1 MSYSKPQEDSDKVR
15 NTLHRAMIINLLQES
30 VRVVVPGM
38 LPQDNNITVLIQQYF
53 VIKENITRLTL
64 QLEWTLK
71 EEKEH
76 NDKIEELERTI
87 KTLKQEEDSLENQM
101 KESFIE
107 LEKKIQANSDEISKI
122 NSQFSEETIKP
133 EAKQKIPSVFNLE
146 ELLHRFNTLER
157 QVTSNTAAI
166 QGIRSDHNESENI
179 SAMKTEIDYLVQMNK
194 TLHQDLAS
202 MHEHM
207 NELTRRMDR
216 LEKQGQ
222 TSETSKMSK
231 LMHHFLPR
239 STTKDPQSESSLV
252 DETTD
257 TKASNK
263 SDRSDTIESG
273 YQSLSVSNAQSLV
286 MEYPLPSVSSTLKNK
301 FSCSPDSDK
310 H

>member
-1 MSYSKPQEDSDKVR
+1 
-15 NTLHRAMIINLLQES
+15 
-30 VRVVVPGM
+30 M
-38 LPQDNNITVLIQQYF
+38 LPEDNNITVLIHQYF
-53 VIKENITRLTL
+53 VIKENIRRLTL

-71 EEKEH
+71 EKKEH
-76 NDKIEELERTI
+76 NDKIEELKREI
-87 KTLKQEEDSLENQM
+87 ETLKQEEDSLENQM
-101 KESFIE
+101 NISFIE

-133 EAKQKIPSVFNLE
+133 EAKQEIPSVFNLE
-146 ELLHRFNTLER
+146 ELLHRFNALER

-166 QGIRSDHNESENI
+166 QGIRSDHNESENV
-179 SAMKTEIDYLVQMNK
+179 SALKTEIDHLVQMNK

-207 NELTRRMDR
+207 NELTHRMDH

-231 LMHHFLPR
+231 LMHHILPR
-239 STTKDPQSESSLV
+239 STTKAPQSESSLV

-263 SDRSDTIESG
+263 SDRSDTTESG
-273 YQSLSVSNAQSLV
+273 YRSRTVSNAESPV
-286 MEYPLPSVSSTLKNK
+286 IEHPRVSSTPKSRV
-301 FSCSPDSDK
+301 SCSSDSDED
-310 H
+310 

>member
-53 VIKENITRLTL
+53 VIKENITR
-64 QLEWTLK
+64 LEWTLK

-133 EAKQKIPSVFNLE
+133 EANQEIPSVFNLE

-194 TLHQDLAS
+194 TLHQDLA
-202 MHEHM
+202 
-207 NELTRRMDR
+207 
-216 LEKQGQ
+216 
-222 TSETSKMSK
+222 
-231 LMHHFLPR
+231 
-239 STTKDPQSESSLV
+239 
-252 DETTD
+252 
-257 TKASNK
+257 
-263 SDRSDTIESG
+263 
-273 YQSLSVSNAQSLV
+273 
-286 MEYPLPSVSSTLKNK
+286 
-301 FSCSPDSDK
+301 
-310 H
+310 